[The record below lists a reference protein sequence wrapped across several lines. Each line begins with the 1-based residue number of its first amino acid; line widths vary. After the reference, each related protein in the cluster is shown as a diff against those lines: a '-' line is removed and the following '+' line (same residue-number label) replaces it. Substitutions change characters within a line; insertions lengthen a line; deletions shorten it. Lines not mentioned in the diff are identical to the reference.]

1 MEETVK
7 KRLVGAIVLVALAV
21 IFVPFLL
28 EEKESPPQRAVELEK
43 KIPAQPTQK
52 FRSGLVPD
60 EKTATQQVIRAESQE
75 DDFNISERL
84 DLSEFT
90 PPAMTGNS
98 SAPGAKAD
106 EEQLRA
112 KKKPAKVSRPTAAP
126 KPEKKSVVAATEKKQ
141 GRGDPDY
148 TVSNFWHSRN
158 IGRTNLAHY
167 SNREVDRLIE
177 EGIQETDIVERAPI
191 YRKIHALMANDRAAV
206 FLFFRKKFL
215 ATSSRFAGVKASPE
229 NYYTS
234 MPYWSI
240 SIK

>member
-90 PPAMTGNS
+90 PPAVTGNN

-106 EEQLRA
+106 EEQQRA
-112 KKKPAKVSRPTAAP
+112 EKKPAKVSRPTAAP

-141 GRGDPDY
+141 SVSKQGWVIQVGAFGRK
-148 TVSNFWHSRN
+148 SNADN
-158 IGRTNLAHY
+158 LYKKLTNSGMKAY
-167 SNREVDRLIE
+167 
-177 EGIQETDIVERAPI
+177 VE
-191 YRKIHALMANDRAAV
+191 K
-206 FLFFRKKFL
+206 
-215 ATSSRFAGVKASPE
+215 SSRQNKKLYHVRIGPFPSKSKAQQQRNKAAKVSGLNVKVL
-229 NYYTS
+229 NL
-234 MPYWSI
+234 
-240 SIK
+240 K

>member
-28 EEKESPPQRAVELEK
+28 EEKESPQQRAVELEK

-90 PPAMTGNS
+90 PPAVTGNN

-106 EEQLRA
+106 EEQQRA
-112 KKKPAKVSRPTAAP
+112 EKKPAKVSRPTAAP

-141 GRGDPDY
+141 SVSKQGWVIQVGAFGRK
-148 TVSNFWHSRN
+148 SNADN
-158 IGRTNLAHY
+158 LYKKLTNSGMKAY
-167 SNREVDRLIE
+167 
-177 EGIQETDIVERAPI
+177 VE
-191 YRKIHALMANDRAAV
+191 K
-206 FLFFRKKFL
+206 
-215 ATSSRFAGVKASPE
+215 SSRQNKKLYHVRIGPFPSKSKAQQVRNKAGKVSGLNVKVL
-229 NYYTS
+229 NL
-234 MPYWSI
+234 
-240 SIK
+240 K

>member
-28 EEKESPPQRAVELEK
+28 EEKESPQQRAVELEK

-90 PPAMTGNS
+90 PPAVTGNN

-106 EEQLRA
+106 EEQQRA
-112 KKKPAKVSRPTAAP
+112 EKKPAKVSRPTAAP

-141 GRGDPDY
+141 SVSKQGWVIQVGAFGRK
-148 TVSNFWHSRN
+148 SNADNLYKKLTNSGMKAYVEKSSRQNKKLYHVRIGPFPSKSKAQQSRN
-158 IGRTNLAHY
+158 KAGKVSGLNVKVLNL
-167 SNREVDRLIE
+167 
-177 EGIQETDIVERAPI
+177 
-191 YRKIHALMANDRAAV
+191 K
-206 FLFFRKKFL
+206 
-215 ATSSRFAGVKASPE
+215 
-229 NYYTS
+229 
-234 MPYWSI
+234 
-240 SIK
+240 

>member
-90 PPAMTGNS
+90 PPAVTGNN

-106 EEQLRA
+106 EEQKRA
-112 KKKPAKVSRPTAAP
+112 EKKPAKVSRPTAAP

-141 GRGDPDY
+141 SVSKQGWVIQVGAFGRK
-148 TVSNFWHSRN
+148 SNADN
-158 IGRTNLAHY
+158 LYKKLTNSGMKAY
-167 SNREVDRLIE
+167 
-177 EGIQETDIVERAPI
+177 VE
-191 YRKIHALMANDRAAV
+191 K
-206 FLFFRKKFL
+206 
-215 ATSSRFAGVKASPE
+215 SSRQNKKLYHVRIGPFPSKSKAQQQRNKAAKVSGLNVKVL
-229 NYYTS
+229 NL
-234 MPYWSI
+234 
-240 SIK
+240 K